1 MKMNTYLKV
10 SLLAAGLA
18 AASAYAVDDSGTL
31 KFNGQIISG
40 ACTVDGT
47 LAPIAFGDV
56 SGSAIIDG
64 SVAKQ
69 DITINLTNCPAVN
82 NVMLTTNGD
91 KDVTNN
97 KLLKLSDSSLAT
109 GFGIGLY
116 NEDGSELA
124 VQTESNPVAVNP
136 ELGTAVINLKA
147 APVKAGE
154 VVTGGAFDAT
164 TSFTLSYN

>member
-1 MKMNTYLKV
+1 MKMNTYFKV
-10 SLLAAGLA
+10 GLLAAGLA
-18 AASAYAVDDSGTL
+18 AASVHAADGSGSR
-31 KFNGQIISG
+31 KFKGEIIAG
-40 ACTVDGT
+40 ACTVDGE

-56 SGSAIIDG
+56 SGSAIVDG

-69 DITINLTNCPAVN
+69 DITINLTGCPAVA
-82 NVMLTTNGD
+82 NVKLTTNGD
-91 KDVTNN
+91 RDVTNN

-147 APVKAGE
+147 APVKVGE
-154 VVTGGAFDAT
+154 SVTGGAFDAT

>member
-1 MKMNTYLKV
+1 MK
-10 SLLAAGLA
+10 
-18 AASAYAVDDSGTL
+18 
-31 KFNGQIISG
+31 
-40 ACTVDGT
+40 
-47 LAPIAFGDV
+47 
-56 SGSAIIDG
+56 
-64 SVAKQ
+64 
-69 DITINLTNCPAVN
+69 
-82 NVMLTTNGD
+82 LTTNGD

-147 APVKAGE
+147 APVKVGE
-154 VVTGGAFDAT
+154 SVTGGAFDAT